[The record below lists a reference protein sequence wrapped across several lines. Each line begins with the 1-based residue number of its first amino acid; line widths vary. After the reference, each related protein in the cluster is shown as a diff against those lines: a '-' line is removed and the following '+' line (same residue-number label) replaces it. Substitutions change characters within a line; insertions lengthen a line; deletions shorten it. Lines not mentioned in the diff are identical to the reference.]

1 MKKFNLIK
9 PGSKFNKMGISKK
22 SAVISKNISI
32 KFPSRIHITPIDCN
46 RFDFGMPGGGGI
58 GFAIDLTNILSFS
71 FANGLIVKSSN
82 KKYENI
88 IIHFVKLMECIFGTD
103 LKFNIFLELA
113 PIIRQ
118 HFGLGSSVCVA
129 CGITWGLNKLCG
141 SPLSTE
147 ELRTLIAYN
156 FVEEYNN
163 GLTRGLETGVG
174 TSVVFKG
181 GISVVANNIIEILN
195 RKFPN
200 GYSVLLINPKTTRKQ
215 MDKPESE
222 EMLNRTFFLDE
233 SYRYIKSYNILMDI
247 IPAIYSE
254 DLKKLGNYIW
264 DIQFSGTHLSMIQS
278 YSNYGRKIYDIL
290 GTLRGLGAIVC
301 GISSVGP
308 AIYCICKNDETVFFK
323 DSLKSKYHK
332 NISISE
338 ASPNNIGI
346 QVIED

>member
-1 MKKFNLIK
+1 MKKFKLMK
-9 PGSKFNKMGISKK
+9 QGSKLNKMGISKK
-22 SAVISKNISI
+22 PDFIDKHISI
-32 KFPSRIHITPIDCN
+32 KFPSRIHMTPIDCN
-46 RFDFGMPGGGGI
+46 KFDFGLPGGGGI
-58 GFAIDLTNILSFS
+58 GFAIDLANTLSFNS
-71 FANGLIVKSSN
+71 ANNLKVNSST

-88 IIHFVKLMECIFGTD
+88 IIHFVKLMESIFETD

-113 PIIRQ
+113 PIMRQ

-129 CGITWGLNKLCG
+129 CATTWGLNRLCG

-147 ELRTLIAYN
+147 QLRTLVGYN

-181 GISVVANNIIEILN
+181 GMSVVANNIIEILN
-195 RKFPN
+195 KKFPN
-200 GYSVLLINPKTTRKQ
+200 DYSVLLINPRTTREQ

-233 SYRYIKSYNILMDI
+233 SYRYTKSYNILMDI
-247 IPAIYSE
+247 IPAIYYG
-254 DLKKLGNYIW
+254 DLKKLGNHIW

-278 YSNYGRKIYDIL
+278 YNDYGRKIYDVL
-290 GTLRGLGAIVC
+290 GTLRGLGAILC

-308 AIYCICKNDETVFFK
+308 AIYCICKNEDTVFFEN
-323 DSLKSKYHK
+323 SLKTKYHK
-332 NISISE
+332 DISLTKTY
-338 ASPNNIGI
+338 PNNIGI
-346 QVIED
+346 QVIKD